1 MTGERPL
8 SPATAQQEEETTGG
22 PSPAAPPPKEG
33 RRPSGALRRT
43 VLWTAIAVSVILPLW
58 RGMDSYNYVLQLGTV
73 AFMWIA
79 LTSSWNIL
87 GGYTGYISLG
97 HNVFWGVGGYVSGML
112 LLEFGWSPF
121 ATALL
126 AGAVA
131 MGLGVVAG
139 LITYRTRGPSFI
151 ISTIALLLVV
161 TLLMDNWS
169 YLGGSN
175 GVSLP
180 LVPLDVTWIKVP
192 FYYAMLAAAVG
203 AVALGYRVAHSKFGL
218 ALRAIAADEVK
229 AEVSGINTRRYKL
242 MAFALSAFFP
252 GVAGA
257 LWGYS
262 IAYLRPVIF
271 LIIAMA
277 ARMVLM
283 AIVGGRGTVAGPVIG
298 AILIVAFDEISLTW
312 FGGSEVNLAITG
324 ALMVLILLFFPSGI
338 VGTLRERNRLP
349 SWLDWD

>member
-1 MTGERPL
+1 MIEERTP
-8 SPATAQQEEETTGG
+8 SSAPASEFA
-22 PSPAAPPPKEG
+22 K
-33 RRPSGALRRT
+33 RPSGKMRWAALWM
-43 VLWTAIAVSVILPLW
+43 VLAVALALPLL
-58 RGMDSYNYVLQLGTV
+58 RGIASYNYVLQLVTV
-73 AFMWIA
+73 VFMWIA

-97 HNVFWGVGGYVSGML
+97 HNVFWGVGGYVSGLL

-131 MGLGVVAG
+131 MGLGVIVG

-161 TLLMDNWS
+161 TLLMDNWA

-175 GVSLP
+175 GLSLP
-180 LVPLDVTWIKVP
+180 LVPLDISWVKVP
-192 FYYAMLAAAVG
+192 FYYAMLAAAAGSVC
-203 AVALGYRVAHSKFGL
+203 LGYRVAHSKFGV

-252 GVAGA
+252 GVVGA

-262 IAYLRPVIF
+262 LAYLRPVIF

-298 AILIVAFDEISLTW
+298 AVLIVAFDEVSITY
-312 FGGSEVNLAITG
+312 FGGSELNLVITG
-324 ALMVLILLFFPSGI
+324 ALMVLILLFFPAGL
-338 VGTLRERNRLP
+338 VGSLRERNRLP

>member
-1 MTGERPL
+1 MIEERTP
-8 SPATAQQEEETTGG
+8 SSAPAPEFA
-22 PSPAAPPPKEG
+22 K
-33 RRPSGALRRT
+33 RPSGKMRWAALWM
-43 VLWTAIAVSVILPLW
+43 VLAVALALPLL
-58 RGMDSYNYVLQLGTV
+58 RGIASYNYVLQLVTV
-73 AFMWIA
+73 VFMWIA

-97 HNVFWGVGGYVSGML
+97 HNVFWGVGGYVSGLL

-131 MGLGVVAG
+131 MGLGVIVG

-161 TLLMDNWS
+161 TLLMDNWA

-175 GVSLP
+175 GLSLP
-180 LVPLDVTWIKVP
+180 LVPLDISWVKVP
-192 FYYAMLAAAVG
+192 FYYAMLAAAAGSVC
-203 AVALGYRVAHSKFGL
+203 LGYRVAHSKFGV

-252 GVAGA
+252 GVVGA

-262 IAYLRPVIF
+262 LAYLRPVIF

-298 AILIVAFDEISLTW
+298 AVLIVAFDEVSITY
-312 FGGSEVNLAITG
+312 FGGSELNLVITG
-324 ALMVLILLFFPSGI
+324 ALMVLILLFFPAGL
-338 VGTLRERNRLP
+338 VGSLRERNRLP

>member
-1 MTGERPL
+1 MIEERNP
-8 SPATAQQEEETTGG
+8 SSAPAPEF
-22 PSPAAPPPKEG
+22 SK
-33 RRPSGALRRT
+33 RPSGKMRWTMLWAVLAVAL
-43 VLWTAIAVSVILPLW
+43 ALPLL
-58 RGMDSYNYVLQLGTV
+58 RGIDSYNYVLQLVTV
-73 AFMWIA
+73 VFMWIA

-97 HNVFWGVGGYVSGML
+97 HNVFWGVGGYVSGLL

-131 MGLGVVAG
+131 MGLGVIVG

-161 TLLMDNWS
+161 TLLMDNWA

-175 GVSLP
+175 GLSLP
-180 LVPLDVTWIKVP
+180 LVPLDISWVKVP
-192 FYYAMLAAAVG
+192 FYYAMLAAAAGSVC
-203 AVALGYRVAHSKFGL
+203 LGYRVAHSKFGV
-218 ALRAIAADEVK
+218 ALRAIAADAVK

-242 MAFALSAFFP
+242 MDFALSAFFP
-252 GVAGA
+252 GVVGA

-262 IAYLRPVIF
+262 LAYLRPVIF

-298 AILIVAFDEISLTW
+298 AVLIVAFDEVSITY
-312 FGGSEVNLAITG
+312 FGGSELNLVITG
-324 ALMVLILLFFPSGI
+324 ALMVLILLFFPAGL
-338 VGTLRERNRLP
+338 VGSLRERNRLP

>member
-1 MTGERPL
+1 MIEER
-8 SPATAQQEEETTGG
+8 A
-22 PSPAAPPPKEG
+22 PSPAPAPQISDRWTG
-33 RRPSGALRRT
+33 ITRWA
-43 VLWTAIAVSVILPLW
+43 VLWAVLAVALALPLV
-58 RGMDSYNYVLQLGTV
+58 RGMDSYNYVLQLATV
-73 AFMWIA
+73 VFMWIA

-97 HNVFWGVGGYVSGML
+97 HNVFWGVGGYVSGLL
-112 LLEFGWSPF
+112 LLELGWSPF

-131 MGLGVVAG
+131 MGLGVIVG

-161 TLLMDNWS
+161 TLLMDNWA

-175 GVSLP
+175 GLSLP
-180 LVPLDVTWIKVP
+180 LVPLDISWVKVP
-192 FYYAMLAAAVG
+192 FYYAMLAAAIGSVC
-203 AVALGYRVAHSKFGL
+203 LGYRVAHSKFGV

-262 IAYLRPVIF
+262 LAYLRPVIF

-298 AILIVAFDEISLTW
+298 AVLIVAFDEISVTF
-312 FGGSEVNLAITG
+312 FGGSELNLVITG
-324 ALMVLILLFFPSGI
+324 ALMVLMLLFFPAGL
-338 VGTLRERNRLP
+338 VGSLRERNRLP
-349 SWLDWD
+349 SWLNWD

>member
-1 MTGERPL
+1 MTGASSVA
-8 SPATAQQEEETTGG
+8 SPETAA
-22 PSPAAPPPKEG
+22 SG
-33 RRPSGALRRT
+33 RSSGAVRWT
-43 VLWTAIAVSVILPLW
+43 VLWTVTAAAVFLPFW
-58 RGMDSYNYVLQLGTV
+58 RGLDTYNFVLQLGTV
-73 AFMWIA
+73 VFMWIA
-79 LTSSWNIL
+79 MTSSWNIL

-97 HNVFWGVGGYVSGML
+97 HNVFFGVGGYVSGLL
-112 LLEFGWSPF
+112 LLELGWSPF

-126 AGAVA
+126 SGTVA

-175 GVSLP
+175 GLSLP
-180 LVPLDVTWIKVP
+180 LVPVHVSWIKVP
-192 FYYAMLAAAVG
+192 FYYAMLAAAAG

-229 AEVSGINTRRYKL
+229 AETSGINTRRYKL

-252 GVAGA
+252 GVVGA

-262 IAYLRPVIF
+262 ISYLRPVIF
-271 LIIAMA
+271 LIIAVA

-298 AILIVAFDEISLTW
+298 AVLIVAFDETSVAL
-312 FGGSEVNLAITG
+312 FGSSELNLAVTG
-324 ALMVLILLFFPSGI
+324 ALMALMLLFFPGGI
-338 VGTLRERNRLP
+338 VGTLREQGWLP

>member
-1 MTGERPL
+1 MTGTP
-8 SPATAQQEEETTGG
+8 SPATAAPESGGRPTG
-22 PSPAAPPPKEG
+22 AV
-33 RRPSGALRRT
+33 RWT
-43 VLWTAIAVSVILPLW
+43 VLWAVTAAVVILPFF
-58 RGMDSYNYVLQLGTV
+58 RGLDSYNYVLQLATV
-73 AFMWIA
+73 IFMWIA
-79 LTSSWNIL
+79 MTSSWNIL
-87 GGYTGYISLG
+87 GGYAGYISLG
-97 HNVFWGVGGYVSGML
+97 HNVFYGAGGYFSGML

-126 AGAVA
+126 SGLVA

-175 GVSLP
+175 GLSLP

-192 FYYAMLAAAVG
+192 FYYAMLAVAAG
-203 AVALGYRVAHSKFGL
+203 AVILGYRVAHSKFGL

-262 IAYLRPVIF
+262 IAYLRPIIF
-271 LIIAMA
+271 LIIAVA

-298 AILIVAFDEISLTW
+298 AVLIVAIDETALTT
-312 FGGSEVNLAITG
+312 FGGSELNLVITG
-324 ALMVLILLFFPSGI
+324 ALMVLMLLFFPGGI
-338 VGTLRERNRLP
+338 VGTLRNKKWLP

>member
-1 MTGERPL
+1 MTGASSVA
-8 SPATAQQEEETTGG
+8 SPETAASG
-22 PSPAAPPPKEG
+22 
-33 RRPSGALRRT
+33 RPSGAVRWT
-43 VLWTAIAVSVILPLW
+43 VLWTVTAAAVFLPFW
-58 RGMDSYNYVLQLGTV
+58 RGLDTYNFVLQLGTV
-73 AFMWIA
+73 VFMWIA
-79 LTSSWNIL
+79 MTSSWNIL

-97 HNVFWGVGGYVSGML
+97 HNVFFGVGGYVSGLL
-112 LLEFGWSPF
+112 LLELGWSPF

-126 AGAVA
+126 SGTVA

-175 GVSLP
+175 GLSLP
-180 LVPLDVTWIKVP
+180 LVPVHVSWIKVP
-192 FYYAMLAAAVG
+192 FYYAMLAAAAG

-229 AEVSGINTRRYKL
+229 AETSGINTRRYKL

-252 GVAGA
+252 GVVGA

-262 IAYLRPVIF
+262 ISYLRPVIF
-271 LIIAMA
+271 LIIAVA

-298 AILIVAFDEISLTW
+298 AVLIVAFDETSVAL
-312 FGGSEVNLAITG
+312 FGSSELNLAVTG
-324 ALMVLILLFFPSGI
+324 ALMALMLLFFPGGI
-338 VGTLRERNRLP
+338 VGTLREQGWLP